1 MAAQRPSQLQ
11 KHILL
16 WLAVETRRTR
26 GILSPSYTELVQELV
41 AYGTSKSNASR
52 SVKNLEAKG
61 LVSVGRTAGGQAEYL
76 NLTTEGQQ
84 YALYLVNTF
93 AKNEVR

>member
-1 MAAQRPSQLQ
+1 MAAQRLSQLQ

-26 GILSPSYTELVQELV
+26 GTLSPSYTELAQEPE
-41 AYGTSKSNASR
+41 ACGTFKSNASR

-61 LVSVGRTAGGQAEYL
+61 LVFVGRTAGGQAEYL
-76 NLTTEGQQ
+76 NLTSEGQQ
-84 YALYLVNTF
+84 YTVHLARSYH
-93 AKNEVR
+93 